1 MTTADFGTAQWRTSS
16 RSGDSGNCVEVA
28 FADTW
33 RTSSRSASG
42 SGSNCVQVGFT
53 DTTWRKST
61 RSSSDGSCVEVAHT
75 GLVAGLRDSKNPAG
89 GLLAVNAAAFA
100 RLVHTARGR

>member
-1 MTTADFGTAQWRTSS
+1 MTTADFSTAEWRTSS

-28 FADTW
+28 FVDT
-33 RTSSRSASG
+33 A
-42 SGSNCVQVGFT
+42 
-53 DTTWRKST
+53 WRKST
-61 RSSSDGSCVEVAHT
+61 HSGNSGNCVEVAHT

-100 RLVHTARGR
+100 RLVHIVRA